1 MKMDFDFQRY
11 IDVRKNPGSRR
22 TEQGE
27 FGEYA
32 YSTDLRILKSLS
44 YAKPVRLAAEA
55 TVRAFKAWSQS
66 DILGQSVRVSPRQF
80 PHIYDLTAECAEKLH
95 IPVPTVYIYQNFG
108 SINAATFGTNT
119 DSFILMNSATVDR
132 LSEQELK
139 FVIGH
144 ECGHIQ
150 NSHVTYMTA
159 LHFLTN
165 MGGMFVKWI
174 SAPATLALRGW
185 QRRAEITCDRAGL
198 LCIGDLDTAVSTMV
212 RLAVGSREL
221 AESIDIDSYL
231 DQLKDIRKGLG
242 RVSELLHSHPYLPKR
257 VKALQLFAESDY
269 YAANNKKKGGRTL
282 ADIDRE
288 VDNIISVL

>member
-1 MKMDFDFQRY
+1 MQMDFDFQRY
-11 IDVRKNPGSRR
+11 VDVRKNPNSRR
-22 TEQGE
+22 TKQGG

-32 YSTDLRILKSLS
+32 YSTDLRILRSLS

-55 TVRAFKAWSQS
+55 TVRAFKAWTQS

-80 PHIYDLTAECAEKLH
+80 PHIYKLTAECAEKLH
-95 IPVPTVYIYQNFG
+95 IPIPTVYIYQNFG
-108 SINAATFGTNT
+108 SINAATFGTDT

-198 LCIGDLDTAVSTMV
+198 LCVDDVDTAVSTMV

-221 AESIDIDSYL
+221 AESIDMDAYL
-231 DQLKDIRKGLG
+231 EQLADIKKGLG
-242 RVSELLHSHPYLPKR
+242 RISELLLSHPYLPKR
-257 VKALQLFAESDY
+257 VKALQLFSESDY
-269 YAANNKKKGGRTL
+269 YASHQDKKGGTPL
-282 ADIDRE
+282 HEVDRE
-288 VDNIISVL
+288 IDKIISVL